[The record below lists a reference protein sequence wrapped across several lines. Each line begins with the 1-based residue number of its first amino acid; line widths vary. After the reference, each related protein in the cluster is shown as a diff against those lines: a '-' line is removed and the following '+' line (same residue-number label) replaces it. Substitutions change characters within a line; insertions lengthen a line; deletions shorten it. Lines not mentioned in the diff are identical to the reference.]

1 MKRTIKINI
10 SGQVFNIDEDAYDSL
25 SVYLDK
31 LHMRYRG
38 TQGESEILSDI
49 ESRIAEIFQSRSS
62 DEKQVI
68 NIDDV
73 DAAIAILGEPEEFA
87 EMEDGE
93 VEDAG
98 TDGGSE
104 RKGRKYYSGG
114 RRRLYRDPDSQAV
127 AGVCSGVGEYFGIDP
142 IIIRVLFVISL
153 LLWGTGLLIYILLWV
168 VIPEAKTTAEKLEMK
183 GERINVS
190 NIEKSIRHEYEGV
203 KENIQNI
210 PNTQAYKRTRSG
222 MNSLG
227 RALGQIIMA
236 FIKIIGIIIGASF
249 VLVGI
254 ALLIGIIG
262 GLLAGQTW
270 LMGDL
275 LDWNEFNMSQV
286 LGLFVDESVA
296 ILAIICV
303 LLVVALPIIGLIY
316 GGMKMLFPFRA
327 HDRAIGFSSFG
338 IWIVA
343 LIMLSVFALTEGV
356 KYSEVERVVENIEI
370 DTPTNKIYFMVAQS
384 EYQDPDFIELD
395 FGYHRELR
403 IAEENKNLIILGMP
417 VVDIVKS
424 SNEKPELR
432 IRKESR
438 GVNDVAAERFA
449 NRIQFAYTMRDSFL
463 IIDPYFR
470 LGEEEKWRSQKLEL
484 VLSLPIGYRIFLDE
498 SAREYLSGVDNQEHL
513 WSKRMVGQEWI
524 MEENGLKRLSQNMD

>member
-1 MKRTIKINI
+1 
-10 SGQVFNIDEDAYDSL
+10 
-25 SVYLDK
+25 
-31 LHMRYRG
+31 
-38 TQGESEILSDI
+38 
-49 ESRIAEIFQSRSS
+49 
-62 DEKQVI
+62 
-68 NIDDV
+68 
-73 DAAIAILGEPEEFA
+73 
-87 EMEDGE
+87 
-93 VEDAG
+93 
-98 TDGGSE
+98 
-104 RKGRKYYSGG
+104 
-114 RRRLYRDPDSQAV
+114 
-127 AGVCSGVGEYFGIDP
+127 
-142 IIIRVLFVISL
+142 
-153 LLWGTGLLIYILLWV
+153 
-168 VIPEAKTTAEKLEMK
+168 
-183 GERINVS
+183 
-190 NIEKSIRHEYEGV
+190 
-203 KENIQNI
+203 
-210 PNTQAYKRTRSG
+210 